1 MDLLSQ
7 SSLLVGVTSFGLG
20 SSVLARNVKNKLFLA
35 FGSLMAVISAWALT
49 FFLEKIW
56 GGGAFYR
63 WHLFFNIWIGP
74 FALFLIQVMTR
85 IQSVLSRRFLGISVL
100 LSTALSGFLILRYD
114 ELPWVKELIFFAPI
128 LIVFQLLQLIWL
140 DRTHQQFQ
148 RSGMRRSIP
157 RQAKEGPSPQ
167 RSRSVI
173 PGFSRRN
180 LIYFGGVI
188 VLMTSVMDH
197 IPVMGRTIPFFGN
210 LSLTVYLFFISQAI
224 TQQRLLNFEA
234 LVSRFLVLLAVA
246 LTLTG
251 VYSMLFAWIQSSTP
265 LFFLNSFIV
274 SFLLLTLLEPIRSMV
289 GYFTQRLLTL
299 KHRRLQEQLW
309 ESQRKLTGIIDLA
322 PLFQAILQMVE
333 QTVQPEAAA
342 LYVLRSDGTK
352 YRRVRII
359 EMNGIPHE
367 GGEPL
372 PREIIVSH
380 PLLQYCDRLY
390 RKGDLPILLDQ
401 VIENELDRSASR
413 VQRDYLSALIQGLK
427 ALHSN
432 LLIPLCD
439 NGRILGFVALRVD
452 DPPEAWGSN
461 WGLLAVIYP
470 YFEQAART
478 LRSMEIYV
486 RQREKERLAALGEMA
501 AGLAHEIR
509 NPLGA
514 IKGAAQFLDPSADR
528 PESKFLEVIIEEVD
542 RLNRVVTQFLDYSKP
557 PATNFEA
564 VEVAELV
571 EKTIQMMGPSIPP
584 VIQIDWTRPRKPVLV
599 SASSEQI
606 RQVLINLIQNSV
618 KALEKKSSG
627 QIRVSIEAEGSEVAI
642 LVEDNGPGI
651 RKENLE
657 KLFIPFFTTS
667 PSGTGLGLSISQKI
681 IEAHRG
687 RIEVATEEGVFSRF
701 SVVLPMLAPELSAK
715 KE

>member
-1 MDLLSQ
+1 
-7 SSLLVGVTSFGLG
+7 
-20 SSVLARNVKNKLFLA
+20 
-35 FGSLMAVISAWALT
+35 
-49 FFLEKIW
+49 
-56 GGGAFYR
+56 
-63 WHLFFNIWIGP
+63 
-74 FALFLIQVMTR
+74 
-85 IQSVLSRRFLGISVL
+85 
-100 LSTALSGFLILRYD
+100 
-114 ELPWVKELIFFAPI
+114 
-128 LIVFQLLQLIWL
+128 LQLIWL
-140 DRTHQQFQ
+140 DRSYRAAVKKNLQ
-148 RSGMRRSIP
+148 RP
-157 RQAKEGPSPQ
+157 LKEGLSIQ
-167 RSRSVI
+167 RPR
-173 PGFSRRN
+173 PALTGFSRRN
-180 LIYFGGVI
+180 FIYFGGLI
-188 VLMTSVMDH
+188 VLATSMMDH
-197 IPVMGRTIPFFGN
+197 VPWLGRTIPFFGN
-210 LSLTVYLFFISQAI
+210 LLLTVYLFFVSQAI

-251 VYSMLFAWIQSSTP
+251 VYSMLFAWIQNSTP

-299 KHRRLQEQLW
+299 KHRKLQEQLW
-309 ESQRKLTGIIDLA
+309 EAQRKLTGIIDLV
-322 PLFQAILQMVE
+322 PLFQAILQLVE

-342 LYVLRSDGTK
+342 LFVLRSDGTK
-352 YRRVRII
+352 YRRVRIY
-359 EMNGIPHE
+359 EKAGAE
-367 GGEPL
+367 QTGEPL

-380 PLLQYCDRLY
+380 PILQYCDRQY
-390 RKGDLPILLDQ
+390 RRGELPILLDQ

-413 VQRDYLSALIQGLK
+413 VQRDYLAALIQGLK

-452 DPPEAWGSN
+452 DPPEGWGSN

-514 IKGAAQFLDPSADR
+514 IKGAAQFLDPTADR
-528 PESKFLEVIIEEVD
+528 PESKFLEVIIEEAD

-557 PATNFEA
+557 PATNLEP
-564 VEVAELV
+564 VDVSELV

-584 VIQIDWTRPRKPVLV
+584 EIKIDWSRPKRSVLI

-618 KALEKKSSG
+618 KALSHRAHG
-627 QIRVSIEAEGSEVAI
+627 QIRVSIEGEGSEVAI

-651 RKENLE
+651 RKEHLD

-701 SVVLPMLAPELSAK
+701 SVVLPVLSADLAQTFSGH